1 MDSEQTSD
9 GQRGRP
15 FPPGHSGNLAGRPR
29 GARNRST
36 LAAEQLLDGE
46 AEGLTRKVI
55 ELAQNGDITALRL
68 CMDRILPVRRDRF
81 LLAELPPLKSV
92 SDAPDVIAAI
102 VAAVGAGELGIADAM
117 ELAGLV
123 DLYVRTKQ
131 SSLKHA
137 ELLDAQEERQDRKAM
152 LDDVLPDLFPRRAKN
167 I

>member
-1 MDSEQTSD
+1 MDADQTSD
-9 GQRGRP
+9 GRRGRP
-15 FPPGHSGNLAGRPR
+15 FARRQSGNPAGRPR
-29 GARNRST
+29 GARNRTT

-46 AEGLTRKVI
+46 AEGLTRKAI

-68 CMDRILPVRRDRF
+68 CMDRILPVRRDRL

-92 SDAPDVIAAI
+92 DDAPDVIAAI

-117 ELAGLV
+117 ELARLV